1 MREASPATSSAAAV
15 GRDRLTDCERVI
27 ASGMRTFVDVGTALA
42 EIRDSR
48 LYRATHETFEAYCR
62 GRWGMGKR
70 YANYQIESARVA
82 TALGTI
88 VPTTPATESQARP
101 LTRLEPPQQV
111 EAWKAATDKAAAE
124 DRPVTAKDVR
134 AAVTAMRREEVNQ
147 TEATEQDKPQEEQQ
161 PARGP
166 ASQPVNSNAMQHVAE
181 AINALRKIRKT
192 DPVRKEAFRTVKK
205 WVTDNE

>member
-1 MREASPATSSAAAV
+1 MRESSPATSSAAAV

-62 GRWGMGKR
+62 GRWGLTKSRGNQLIL
-70 YANYQIESARVA
+70 AAGVIENLA
-82 TALGTI
+82 TI
-88 VPTTPATESQARP
+88 VAKPATESQARP

-111 EAWKAATDKAAAE
+111 EAWKAATDKAATE

-134 AAVTAMRREEVNQ
+134 AAVTAIRREEVKQ

>member
-1 MREASPATSSAAAV
+1 MREASPATSSAVAA

-48 LYRATHETFEAYCR
+48 LYRATHETFEAYCQ
-62 GRWGMGKR
+62 GRWGMTKSRGNQLIL
-70 YANYQIESARVA
+70 AAGVIENLATTVA
-82 TALGTI
+82 K
-88 VPTTPATESQARP
+88 PATESQARP

-111 EAWKAATDKAAAE
+111 EAWKAATDKAATE

-134 AAVTAMRREEVNQ
+134 AAVTAIRREEVKQ
-147 TEATEQDKPQEEQQ
+147 TEATEQGKPQEEQQ